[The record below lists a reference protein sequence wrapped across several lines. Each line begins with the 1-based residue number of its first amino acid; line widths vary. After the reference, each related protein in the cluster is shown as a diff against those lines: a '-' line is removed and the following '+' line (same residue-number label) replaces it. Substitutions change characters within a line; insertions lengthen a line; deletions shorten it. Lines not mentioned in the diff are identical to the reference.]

1 MKPIQFTFK
10 ELKERNERLNI
21 NSVLIQI
28 RYCNWGG
35 HPRDNRL
42 WEAIV
47 AVPGDGLERNH
58 GWGYDTKEHLI
69 EECKKYGYE
78 YEVLR
83 YKRNGKIEI
92 VESSILNK
100 NQNSETDKI

>member
-1 MKPIQFTFK
+1 MKPVQFSFD
-10 ELKERNERLNI
+10 ELQERNDRLNI
-21 NSVLIQI
+21 QSVLIQI

-35 HPRDNRL
+35 HTRDNRM
-42 WEAIV
+42 WEGIV
-47 AVPGDGLERNH
+47 AVPGDGLGKNN
-58 GWGYDTKEHLI
+58 GWDYGSKEYLI

-92 VESSILNK
+92 IESSILN
-100 NQNSETDKI
+100 N